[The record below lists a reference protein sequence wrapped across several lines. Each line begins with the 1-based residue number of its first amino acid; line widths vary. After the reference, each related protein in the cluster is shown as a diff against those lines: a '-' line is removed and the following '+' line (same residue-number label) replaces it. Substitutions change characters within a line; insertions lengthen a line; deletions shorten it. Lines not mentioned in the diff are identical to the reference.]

1 MPRGRGDLLS
11 SKMSEWQ
18 RIFVQNL
25 TVPPHSQ
32 RRRHLPR
39 ESVAF
44 QCVLKYVEG
53 NLIKQRVLEGLSEVE
68 YQLRLSLFD
77 ITYRHFFGRTWKS
90 TTRPLKAVPGQ
101 PRKVVFNET
110 IYFHT
115 SLNHP
120 SIVAVVEV
128 VAAAKKREGTHQDL
142 SCGFGILHLF
152 NSKSEPTDVATKD
165 GELKL
170 YHGTPRALLH
180 PLLQDPMEQ
189 NKHMMVIENTHLQY
203 TLRPHPPLETMYH
216 LFPEN
221 MLVSGLQKIPGLLLT
236 HGETNDFFRKPHL
249 MKSVTWYLDK
259 LSIHLYPS
267 LEKFEEE
274 LLDLLNSE
282 RLLKDS
288 STVDGSE
295 VLIQERR
302 LHIGVHNGLCFV
314 QTPQV
319 VVVVP
324 EAEVARGRS
333 ASFHRKQDLSAK
345 PSMVGQALVL
355 RSRIRLTEM
364 VRHPAFAIVF
374 QLEYV
379 FCAPSGADRKALSI
393 SSLTKAAYMH
403 SIRWTVWNPL
413 LDSSSTDVILP
424 LQGSAQHNPS
434 HVLVYKMPPT
444 SMSSEEV
451 KQVESGTVQFQFSTD
466 SEEHLGTSTNSLS
479 NTREEPRCSAKP
491 STPFLSAPSSPQ
503 MLVSTQDYPQGPGLS
518 ISQLSASPYSPPV
531 SHSSKPPLQQ
541 QTGSPV
547 LLSPGMRRRER
558 AQELP
563 YGGSSRGITHLEA
576 DLSPSYLILDSSASD
591 QLQELP
597 FTPVHAPI
605 VAMGAQTGSS
615 STVLTRA
622 SLSRLH
628 AAGFPEILDCNK
640 EPAEVVD
647 PADPVD
653 FNPQREE
660 ADFLQS
666 NEIILQFLAFTRIP
680 QDGMGTTW
688 PKTMYFTF
696 QFYRFPPVTTPRL
709 QLVKMDQSGTAS
721 SDASSHTLFQINKD
735 GTLKNGSPGLQL
747 KYMVDPGF
755 LKPGEQRWFIRYIA
769 DHNLQIDIWDGD
781 SLLLIGSAAV
791 KLKHLLRQGRTA
803 VQVHHELEV
812 MTTEYEQDTTVMS
825 GDVLRHGTV
834 KPIGVY
840 VVVKGRLHLSLANVG
855 HLCEQRLK
863 KPNSLPPPRSRIVS
877 SHDGTSSFHGG
888 SLFSLNTPGAKNVSQ
903 AQKLADVDSELAAML
918 FSRLQE
924 VSTAFQHASREA
936 NASRRRKLERMM
948 MVRQL
953 EAQEDVSGRRASLM
967 GRREERIQHSRDLQI
982 IDAYRE
988 RIKAES
994 ISSMLSQAITTN
1006 YTLYATLGTAE
1017 FFEFALRNP
1026 YNVRHTVTIEI
1037 DHPELSVIVD
1047 SREWRHFKELTQTM
1061 TTPVEEDMFH
1071 LQDNLMPQVYLRPK
1085 ETIHIPFKYQTFS
1098 IDRAVMMQQGPAEL
1112 RFNKGTEAAPPW
1124 KSSAML
1130 TKRIKIFFKANGDKP
1145 IAILSVN
1152 VEPQPHVVDQT
1163 FRFYHPELTF
1173 LKKSI
1178 RLPPWY
1184 TLPGAPAGMPGGEP
1198 EMYVRCSDPN
1208 IICETKKMGPG
1219 EPQDV
1224 FLKVA
1229 GGPSPQ
1235 IKKFFVAIYTDAWLA
1250 APIQIWQFYLHSL
1263 QRVDVSCITGQ
1274 LTRLSLVL
1282 RGTQTIRK
1290 VRAYTSHTQELKV
1303 DPKGVFILPPNGVQD
1318 LHIGVRPQKAGSR
1331 FVYLNLVDVE
1341 YHQLVSTW
1349 LVCVSCRQPVIS
1361 KAFEIT
1367 LPAGGGKGS
1376 NKRITYTN
1384 PYPSRRMY
1392 FLHTNRADLL
1402 QFKEDS
1408 FEIGGGETYT
1418 IGLRFAPSQSTGE
1431 EEILIYI
1438 NDHED
1443 KNEETFCVKVTY
1455 Q

>member
-39 ESVAF
+39 ESIAF
-44 QCVLKYVEG
+44 QCVLKCVEG
-53 NLIKQRVLEGLSEVE
+53 NLIKQ
-68 YQLRLSLFD
+68 
-77 ITYRHFFGRTWKS
+77 
-90 TTRPLKAVPGQ
+90 
-101 PRKVVFNET
+101 T

-120 SIVAVVEV
+120 GIVAVVEV

-165 GELKL
+165 RELKL

-180 PLLQDPMEQ
+180 PLLQDPIEQ
-189 NKHMMVIENTHLQY
+189 NKHMTVIENTHLQY

-364 VRHPAFAIVF
+364 IHHPAFAIIF

-379 FCAPSGADRKALSI
+379 FCASSGADRKALSI
-393 SSLTKAAYMH
+393 SSSTKAAYMH

-413 LDSSSTDVILP
+413 VDSSSTDVILP

-479 NTREEPRCSAKP
+479 NTREEPLRSAKP
-491 STPFLSAPSSPQ
+491 STPFLRAPSSPQ

-518 ISQLSASPYSPPV
+518 ISQLSASPHSAPV
-531 SHSSKPPLQQ
+531 SHSSKPLLQR

-547 LLSPGMRRRER
+547 LLSPGMRQRER

-563 YGGSSRGITHLEA
+563 YGGSGGGITHLEA

-597 FTPVHAPI
+597 FTPMHVPI
-605 VAMGAQTGSS
+605 VAMGTQTGSS

-666 NEIILQFLAFTRIP
+666 NEIILQFLAFTGIP

-709 QLVKMDQSGTAS
+709 QLVNMDQSGTAS
-721 SDASSHTLFQINKD
+721 SAASSHTLFQINKD
-735 GTLKNGSPGLQL
+735 GTLKSGSPGLQI

-755 LKPGEQRWFIRYIA
+755 LKPGEQCWFIRYIA

-863 KPNSLPPPRSRIVS
+863 KSNSLPPPRSRIVS

-924 VSTAFQHASREA
+924 VSTAFQHTSREA
-936 NASRRRKLERMM
+936 SASRRRKLERMM

-994 ISSMLSQAITTN
+994 ISSMLRQAITTN

-1026 YNVRHTVTIEI
+1026 YNVQHTVTIEI

-1098 IDRAVMMQQGPAEL
+1098 IDHAVMMQQGPIEL

-1130 TKRIKIFFKANGDKP
+1130 TKRIKISFKANGDKP

-1341 YHQLVSTW
+1341 YHQLVSSW

-1367 LPAGGGKGS
+1367 LPSGGGKGS

-1443 KNEETFCVKVTY
+1443 KNEETFCVKVAY

>member
-1 MPRGRGDLLS
+1 
-11 SKMSEWQ
+11 MSEWQ

-39 ESVAF
+39 ESIAF
-44 QCVLKYVEG
+44 QCVLKYVVG

-101 PRKVVFNET
+101 PPKVVFNET

-128 VAAAKKREGTHQDL
+128 VAAAKKREGAHQDL

-152 NSKSEPTDVATKD
+152 NSKSEPTD
-165 GELKL
+165 L

-180 PLLQDPMEQ
+180 PLLQDPIEQ
-189 NKHMMVIENTHLQY
+189 NKYMTVIENTHLQY
-203 TLRPHPPLETMYH
+203 TLRPHPPLETMIH
-216 LFPEN
+216 LLPEN

-259 LSIHLYPS
+259 LSINLYPS

-274 LLDLLNSE
+274 LLDLLNS
-282 RLLKDS
+282 DS
-288 STVDGSE
+288 PMDVNI
-295 VLIQERR
+295 LIQERR

-319 VVVVP
+319 VVLVP
-324 EAEVARGRS
+324 EGEVARGRS
-333 ASFHRKQDLSAK
+333 ASFHRKQGLSAK

-393 SSLTKAAYMH
+393 SSLTKTAYMH

-413 LDSSSTDVILP
+413 LDSCSMEVILP
-424 LQGSAQHNPS
+424 LQGGAQHNPS

-466 SEEHLGTSTNSLS
+466 SEEHLGTSANSL
-479 NTREEPRCSAKP
+479 TRSLAVLEAHC
-491 STPFLSAPSSPQ
+491 TLSCLCFPVGAPSSPQ
-503 MLVSTQDYPQGPGLS
+503 MLVSTQDYPQGPGVS
-518 ISQLSASPYSPPV
+518 FFQSALQSPAPRHPAGDGPF
-531 SHSSKPPLQQ
+531 H
-541 QTGSPV
+541 GGA
-547 LLSPGMRRRER
+547 LLCQ
-558 AQELP
+558 QELP
-563 YGGSSRGITHLEA
+563 GGGSSGGITHLEA
-576 DLSPSYLILDSSASD
+576 DLSPSSLILDSSASD

-605 VAMGAQTGSS
+605 VAMGTQTGSS
-615 STVLTRA
+615 SSILTRA

-647 PADPVD
+647 PTDPVN

-696 QFYRFPPVTTPRL
+696 QFYHFPPVTTPRL
-709 QLVKMDQSGTAS
+709 QLVKMEQFGTAS
-721 SDASSHTLFQINKD
+721 SAASSHILFQINKD
-735 GTLKNGSPGLQL
+735 GTLKKSPGLQL

-840 VVVKGRLHLSLANVG
+840 AVVKGRLHLSLANVG

-863 KPNSLPPPRSRIVS
+863 KSNSLPPSRSRIVS
-877 SHDGTSSFHGG
+877 SHDGTSNFHGG

-924 VSTAFQHASREA
+924 VSTVFQHASREA
-936 NASRRRKLERMM
+936 SAIRRRKLERMM

-967 GRREERIQHSRDLQI
+967 RVQHSRDLQI

-994 ISSMLSQAITTN
+994 ISSMLIQAITSS

-1026 YNVRHTVTIEI
+1026 YNIQHTVTIEI
-1037 DHPELSVIVD
+1037 NHPELSVIMD
-1047 SREWRHFKELTQTM
+1047 SREWRHFKELTQTL

-1071 LQDNLMPQVYLRPK
+1071 LQDNLMPQVYLRPR

-1098 IDRAVMMQQGPAEL
+1098 VDHAQGPAEL
-1112 RFNKGTEAAPPW
+1112 RFNKDPEAAPPW
-1124 KSSAML
+1124 KSSDML
-1130 TKRIKIFFKANGDKP
+1130 TKRIKVTEQNVSQP
-1145 IAILSVN
+1145 TVVN

-1235 IKKFFVAIYTDAWLA
+1235 IKTFFVAIYTDAWLA
-1250 APIQIWQFYLHSL
+1250 APFQIWQFYLHSL
-1263 QRVDVSCITGQ
+1263 QRVDVSCVTGQ

-1303 DPKGVFILPPNGVQD
+1303 DPKGVFILPPNGMQD
-1318 LHIGVRPQKAGSR
+1318 LHIGVRPQKAGNR

-1341 YHQLVSTW
+1341 YHQLVSSW

-1408 FEIGGGETYT
+1408 FEVIGGGEMYT

-1443 KNEETFCVKVTY
+1443 KNEETFCVKVAY

>member
-39 ESVAF
+39 ESIAF

-90 TTRPLKAVPGQ
+90 TTRPLKAVPGL
-101 PRKVVFNET
+101 PPKVVFSET

-165 GELKL
+165 RGLQL

-180 PLLQDPMEQ
+180 PLLQDPIEQ
-189 NKHMMVIENTHLQY
+189 NKYMTVIENTHLQY

-259 LSIHLYPS
+259 LSINLYPS

-333 ASFHRKQDLSAK
+333 ASFHRKQGLSAK

-413 LDSSSTDVILP
+413 LDSCSTEVILP
-424 LQGSAQHNPS
+424 LQGGAQHNPS

-466 SEEHLGTSTNSLS
+466 SEEHLGTSANSLS
-479 NTREEPRCSAKP
+479 NNREELLRSAKP
-491 STPFLSAPSSPQ
+491 STPSLSAPASPQ
-503 MLVSTQDYPQGPGLS
+503 MLISTQDYPQGPGLS
-518 ISQLSASPYSPPV
+518 ISQLSASPRSPPV

-547 LLSPGMRRRER
+547 PRSRGMRRRER

-563 YGGSSRGITHLEA
+563 GGGSSGGITHLEA
-576 DLSPSYLILDSSASD
+576 DLSPSSLILDSSASD

-605 VAMGAQTGSS
+605 VAMGTQTGSS
-615 STVLTRA
+615 SSVLTRA
-622 SLSRLH
+622 ALSRLH

-647 PADPVD
+647 PTDPVN

-696 QFYRFPPVTTPRL
+696 QFYRFPLVTTPRL

-721 SDASSHTLFQINKD
+721 SAASSHILFQINKD
-735 GTLKNGSPGLQL
+735 GTLKSESPGLQL

-840 VVVKGRLHLSLANVG
+840 AVVKGRLHLSLSNVG

-863 KPNSLPPPRSRIVS
+863 KSNSLPPSRSRIVS
-877 SHDGTSSFHGG
+877 SHDGTSNFHGG

-936 NASRRRKLERMM
+936 SAIRRRKLERMM

-994 ISSMLSQAITTN
+994 ISSMLIQAITTN

-1026 YNVRHTVTIEI
+1026 YNVQHTVTIEI

-1047 SREWRHFKELTQTM
+1047 SREWRHFKELTQTL

-1071 LQDNLMPQVYLRPK
+1071 LQDNLMPQVYLRPR

-1098 IDRAVMMQQGPAEL
+1098 VDHTVMMQQGPAEL

-1130 TKRIKIFFKANGDKP
+1130 TKRIKISFKANGDKP

-1184 TLPGAPAGMPGGEP
+1184 TLPGSWGATGCVLKSSWRTKPT
-1198 EMYVRCSDPN
+1198 DQN
-1208 IICETKKMGPG
+1208 ILCC
-1219 EPQDV
+1219 
-1224 FLKVA
+1224 
-1229 GGPSPQ
+1229 
-1235 IKKFFVAIYTDAWLA
+1235 
-1250 APIQIWQFYLHSL
+1250 YLHS
-1263 QRVDVSCITGQ
+1263 
-1274 LTRLSLVL
+1274 
-1282 RGTQTIRK
+1282 
-1290 VRAYTSHTQELKV
+1290 
-1303 DPKGVFILPPNGVQD
+1303 
-1318 LHIGVRPQKAGSR
+1318 
-1331 FVYLNLVDVE
+1331 
-1341 YHQLVSTW
+1341 
-1349 LVCVSCRQPVIS
+1349 
-1361 KAFEIT
+1361 
-1367 LPAGGGKGS
+1367 
-1376 NKRITYTN
+1376 
-1384 PYPSRRMY
+1384 
-1392 FLHTNRADLL
+1392 
-1402 QFKEDS
+1402 
-1408 FEIGGGETYT
+1408 
-1418 IGLRFAPSQSTGE
+1418 
-1431 EEILIYI
+1431 
-1438 NDHED
+1438 
-1443 KNEETFCVKVTY
+1443 
-1455 Q
+1455 

>member
-1 MPRGRGDLLS
+1 
-11 SKMSEWQ
+11 
-18 RIFVQNL
+18 
-25 TVPPHSQ
+25 
-32 RRRHLPR
+32 
-39 ESVAF
+39 
-44 QCVLKYVEG
+44 
-53 NLIKQRVLEGLSEVE
+53 
-68 YQLRLSLFD
+68 
-77 ITYRHFFGRTWKS
+77 
-90 TTRPLKAVPGQ
+90 
-101 PRKVVFNET
+101 
-110 IYFHT
+110 
-115 SLNHP
+115 
-120 SIVAVVEV
+120 
-128 VAAAKKREGTHQDL
+128 
-142 SCGFGILHLF
+142 
-152 NSKSEPTDVATKD
+152 
-165 GELKL
+165 
-170 YHGTPRALLH
+170 
-180 PLLQDPMEQ
+180 
-189 NKHMMVIENTHLQY
+189 
-203 TLRPHPPLETMYH
+203 
-216 LFPEN
+216 
-221 MLVSGLQKIPGLLLT
+221 
-236 HGETNDFFRKPHL
+236 
-249 MKSVTWYLDK
+249 
-259 LSIHLYPS
+259 
-267 LEKFEEE
+267 
-274 LLDLLNSE
+274 
-282 RLLKDS
+282 
-288 STVDGSE
+288 
-295 VLIQERR
+295 
-302 LHIGVHNGLCFV
+302 
-314 QTPQV
+314 
-319 VVVVP
+319 
-324 EAEVARGRS
+324 
-333 ASFHRKQDLSAK
+333 
-345 PSMVGQALVL
+345 MVGQALVL

-364 VRHPAFAIVF
+364 VRHPAFAIIF

-379 FCAPSGADRKALSI
+379 FCAPSRADRKALSI

-403 SIRWTVWNPL
+403 SIRWTVWNPV

-444 SMSSEEV
+444 SMSSAEV

-491 STPFLSAPSSPQ
+491 STPFLIGAPSSPQ

-518 ISQLSASPYSPPV
+518 ISQLSASPHSPPV
-531 SHSSKPPLQQ
+531 SHSSKPPLQR

-576 DLSPSYLILDSSASD
+576 DLSPSYLILDSSAGD
-591 QLQELP
+591 ELQELP

-709 QLVKMDQSGTAS
+709 QLVKMDRSGTAS

-735 GTLKNGSPGLQL
+735 GTLKSGSPGLQL

-812 MTTEYEQDTTVMS
+812 MTTEYEQDATVTS

-863 KPNSLPPPRSRIVS
+863 KSNSLPPPRSRIVS

-936 NASRRRKLERMM
+936 SASRRRKLERMM

-1026 YNVRHTVTIEI
+1026 YNVQHTVTIEI

-1047 SREWRHFKELTQTM
+1047 SREWRHFKELTQTV

-1098 IDRAVMMQQGPAEL
+1098 IDHAVMMQQGPAEL

-1130 TKRIKIFFKANGDKP
+1130 TKRIKISFKASGDKP

-1318 LHIGVRPQKAGSR
+1318 LHIGVRPRKAGSR

-1341 YHQLVSTW
+1341 YHQLVSSW

-1361 KAFEIT
+1361 KAFEIM

-1418 IGLRFAPSQSTGE
+1418 IGLRFAPSQSTGQ

-1443 KNEETFCVKVTY
+1443 KNEETFCVKVAY

>member
-1 MPRGRGDLLS
+1 MPKGRGDLLS

-25 TVPPHSQ
+25 AVPPHCQ
-32 RRRHLPR
+32 RRRHPPR
-39 ESVAF
+39 ESIAF

-53 NLIKQRVLEGLSEVE
+53 NVMKQRVLEGLSEVE
-68 YQLRLSLFD
+68 FQLRLTLFD
-77 ITYRHFFGRTWKS
+77 ITYRLFFGRTWKS
-90 TTRPLKAVPGQ
+90 STRPLKAGPGQ
-101 PRKVVFNET
+101 PPKVVFNET
-110 IYFHT
+110 LYFHT

-128 VAAAKKREGTHQDL
+128 VAAAKTREGTHQDL
-142 SCGFGILHLF
+142 TCGFGILHLF
-152 NSKSEPTDVATKD
+152 NSKSEPTDMATTD
-165 GELKL
+165 RGLKL

-180 PLLQDPMEQ
+180 PLLQDPIEQ
-189 NKHMMVIENTHLQY
+189 NKYMTVVENTHLQY
-203 TLRPHPPLETMYH
+203 TLRRHPPLEATYH

-221 MLVSGLQKIPGLLLT
+221 TLVSGLEKIPGLLPT
-236 HGETNDFFRKPHL
+236 HRETNDFFRKPHL
-249 MKSVTWYLDK
+249 MKSVTWHVDK

-274 LLDLLNSE
+274 LLDSLNCD

-288 STVDGSE
+288 SVVDGSG
-295 VLIQERR
+295 VVIQERR
-302 LHIGVHNGLCFV
+302 LHVGVHNGFCFV
-314 QTPQV
+314 QAPQV

-324 EAEVARGRS
+324 QAEVARGRS
-333 ASFHRKQDLSAK
+333 ASVHRKRGPSAK
-345 PSMVGQALVL
+345 PSVVGQALVL

-379 FCAPSGADRKALSI
+379 FWAPSGVERKVLSM
-393 SSLTKAAYMH
+393 SSLAKAAYMH
-403 SIRWTVWNPL
+403 SIRWAVWNPS
-413 LDSSSTDVILP
+413 LDSSSTEVILP
-424 LQGSAQHNPS
+424 LQGGAQHNPS

-466 SEEHLGTSTNSLS
+466 SEEHLGTSTNAFSHIGQESLHS
-479 NTREEPRCSAKP
+479 VKPRIP
-491 STPFLSAPSSPQ
+491 SRSAPSSPQ

-518 ISQLSASPYSPPV
+518 LSQLSASPRSPPV
-531 SHSSKPPLQQ
+531 SPSSNPPFQR

-547 LLSPGMRRRER
+547 PRSPGTSQRRRAE
-558 AQELP
+558 P
-563 YGGSSRGITHLEA
+563 YGSSGGGIAHLEA
-576 DLSPSYLILDSSASD
+576 ELGHGALVLDSSASD

-597 FTPVHAPI
+597 FAPVHAPI
-605 VAMGAQTGSS
+605 VAMGTQSRSS
-615 STVLTRA
+615 SSVLTRA

-647 PADPVD
+647 PTDSVN

-666 NEIILQFLAFTRIP
+666 NEIILQFLAFSRIP
-680 QDGMGTTW
+680 QDGMGTAW
-688 PKTMYFTF
+688 PRTMYFTF

-709 QLVKMDQSGTAS
+709 QLVKMDHSGTAS
-721 SDASSHTLFQINKD
+721 SAASSYVLVQIEKD
-735 GTLKNGSPGLQL
+735 GTLKSGSAGFQL
-747 KYMVDPGF
+747 KYMVDPAF
-755 LKPGEQRWFIRYIA
+755 LKPGEQRWFVRYIA
-769 DHNLQIDIWDGD
+769 DHNLQIDVWDGD
-781 SLLLIGSAAV
+781 SLLLVGSAAM
-791 KLKHLLRQGRTA
+791 KLKPLLRQGRTA
-803 VQVHHELEV
+803 VQALHELEV
-812 MTTEYEQDTTVMS
+812 MTTEYEQDATVTS
-825 GDVLRHGTV
+825 GDVLRHGSV

-840 VVVKGRLHLSLANVG
+840 AVVKGRLHLNLANVG

-863 KPNSLPPPRSRIVS
+863 KSNSLPPSHSRIVS
-877 SHDGTSSFHGG
+877 SHDGTSGFHGG
-888 SLFSLNTPGAKNVSQ
+888 SLFSFHTPGAKNVCQ
-903 AQKLADVDSELAAML
+903 AQKLADVDGELAAML
-918 FSRLQE
+918 ASRLQE
-924 VSTAFQHASREA
+924 VSTAFQHTSREA
-936 NASRRRKLERMM
+936 SALRRRKVARMM

-953 EAQEDVSGRRASLM
+953 EAREEDAGGRKASLM
-967 GRREERIQHSRDLQI
+967 GQREERMQHSRDLQI

-988 RIKAES
+988 RLKAEG

-1017 FFEFALRNP
+1017 FFEFALKNP
-1026 YNVRHTVTIEI
+1026 YNVQHTVTIEI

-1047 SREWRHFKELTQTM
+1047 SREWRHFRELTQTIS
-1061 TTPVEEDMFH
+1061 TPVEEDMFH
-1071 LQDNLMPQVYLRPK
+1071 LQDNQMPQIYLRPK

-1098 IDRAVMMQQGPAEL
+1098 GDHAVMMQPGPAEL
-1112 RFNKGTEAAPPW
+1112 RFNKGKETAPPW
-1124 KSSAML
+1124 KSSAVL
-1130 TKRIKIFFKANGDKP
+1130 TKRIKVSFKANGHKP
-1145 IAILSVN
+1145 IAILSVS
-1152 VEPQPHVVDQT
+1152 VESQPPVVDQT

-1250 APIQIWQFYLHSL
+1250 APIQIWQVYLHSL

-1282 RGTQTIRK
+1282 RGTHTIRK
-1290 VRAYTSHTQELKV
+1290 VRAYTSHPQELKV
-1303 DPKGVFILPPNGVQD
+1303 DPEEVFILPPNGMQD
-1318 LHIGVRPQKAGSR
+1318 LHVGVRPQKAGSR
-1331 FVYLNLVDVE
+1331 FIYLNLVDVE
-1341 YHQLVSTW
+1341 YHQLVSSW
-1349 LVCVSCRQPVIS
+1349 LVCVSCRQPIIS

-1384 PYPSRRMY
+1384 PYPSRRVY

-1408 FEIGGGETYT
+1408 FELGGGEMYT

-1438 NDHED
+1438 NDQED
-1443 KNEETFCVKVTY
+1443 KNEETFCVKVAY

>member
-180 PLLQDPMEQ
+180 PLLQDPME
-189 NKHMMVIENTHLQY
+189 H
-203 TLRPHPPLETMYH
+203 
-216 LFPEN
+216 
-221 MLVSGLQKIPGLLLT
+221 
-236 HGETNDFFRKPHL
+236 DFFRKPHL

-825 GDVLRHGTV
+825 GDILRHGTV

>member
-1 MPRGRGDLLS
+1 MPRRRGDLLS

-39 ESVAF
+39 ESIAF

-53 NLIKQRVLEGLSEVE
+53 NLIKQRVLESLSEVE

-77 ITYRHFFGRTWKS
+77 ISYRHFFGRTWKS

-101 PRKVVFNET
+101 PPKVVFNET

-120 SIVAVVEV
+120 SIVTVVEV

-152 NSKSEPTDVATKD
+152 NSKLEPTDMATKD
-165 GELKL
+165 RGLQL

-180 PLLQDPMEQ
+180 PLLQDLIEQ
-189 NKHMMVIENTHLQY
+189 NKYMTVIENTHLQY

-216 LFPEN
+216 LLPEN

-236 HGETNDFFRKPHL
+236 HGETNDFFRKPRL

-259 LSIHLYPS
+259 LSINLYPS

-282 RLLKDS
+282 HLLKDS
-288 STVDGSE
+288 SSVDGSE

-319 VVVVP
+319 VVLVP
-324 EAEVARGRS
+324 EGEVARGRS
-333 ASFHRKQDLSAK
+333 ASFHRKQGLGAK

-364 VRHPAFAIVF
+364 VHHPAFAIVF

-379 FCAPSGADRKALSI
+379 FCVPSGADRKALSI

-413 LDSSSTDVILP
+413 LDLCSTEVILP
-424 LQGSAQHNPS
+424 LQGGAQHNPS

-444 SMSSEEV
+444 SVSSEEV

-466 SEEHLGTSTNSLS
+466 SEEHLGTSANSLS
-479 NTREEPRCSAKP
+479 NKRGELLRSAKP
-491 STPFLSAPSSPQ
+491 STPSLIGAPSSPQ

-518 ISQLSASPYSPPV
+518 ISQLSASPRSPPV

-547 LLSPGMRRRER
+547 PRSCGMRRREH

-563 YGGSSRGITHLEA
+563 GGGSSGGITHLEA
-576 DLSPSYLILDSSASD
+576 DLSPGSLILDSSASD

-605 VAMGAQTGSS
+605 VAMGTQTGSS
-615 STVLTRA
+615 SSILTRG

-647 PADPVD
+647 PTDPVN

-660 ADFLQS
+660 ADFLQR
-666 NEIILQFLAFTRIP
+666 NEIIFQFRAFTRIP

-721 SDASSHTLFQINKD
+721 SAASSHILFQINKD
-735 GTLKNGSPGLQL
+735 GTLKSESPGLQL

-840 VVVKGRLHLSLANVG
+840 AVVKGRLHLSLANVG

-863 KPNSLPPPRSRIVS
+863 KSNSLPPSRSRIVS
-877 SHDGTSSFHGG
+877 LHDETSNFHGG
-888 SLFSLNTPGAKNVSQ
+888 SLFSLNTPGTKNVSQ
-903 AQKLADVDSELAAML
+903 AQKLADVDSELAAMV

-924 VSTAFQHASREA
+924 VSTVFQHASREA
-936 NASRRRKLERMM
+936 SAIRRRKLERMM

-967 GRREERIQHSRDLQI
+967 GWREERMQHSRDLQI

-994 ISSMLSQAITTN
+994 ISSMLIQAITTN

-1026 YNVRHTVTIEI
+1026 YNIQHTVTIEI
-1037 DHPELSVIVD
+1037 NHPELSVIVD
-1047 SREWRHFKELTQTM
+1047 SREWRHFKELTQTL

-1071 LQDNLMPQVYLRPK
+1071 LQDNLMPQVYLRPR

-1098 IDRAVMMQQGPAEL
+1098 VDHAVMMQQGPAEL
-1112 RFNKGTEAAPPW
+1112 RFNKGPEAAPPW

-1130 TKRIKIFFKANGDKP
+1130 SKCIKISFKANGDKP

-1178 RLPPWY
+1178 RLPPWF

-1235 IKKFFVAIYTDAWLA
+1235 IKTFFVAIYTDAWLA

-1290 VRAYTSHTQELKV
+1290 VRAYTSHTQELK
-1303 DPKGVFILPPNGVQD
+1303 
-1318 LHIGVRPQKAGSR
+1318 
-1331 FVYLNLVDVE
+1331 
-1341 YHQLVSTW
+1341 
-1349 LVCVSCRQPVIS
+1349 
-1361 KAFEIT
+1361 AFEIT

-1408 FEIGGGETYT
+1408 FEIGGGEMYT

-1443 KNEETFCVKVTY
+1443 KNEETFCVKVAY

>member
-18 RIFVQNL
+18 RIFEQNL

-39 ESVAF
+39 ESMAF

-53 NLIKQRVLEGLSEVE
+53 NLIKQ
-68 YQLRLSLFD
+68 
-77 ITYRHFFGRTWKS
+77 
-90 TTRPLKAVPGQ
+90 
-101 PRKVVFNET
+101 T

-189 NKHMMVIENTHLQY
+189 NKHMTVIENAHLQY

-364 VRHPAFAIVF
+364 VRHPAFAVVF

-518 ISQLSASPYSPPV
+518 ISQLSASPHSPPV

-547 LLSPGMRRRER
+547 LLSSGMRRRER

-576 DLSPSYLILDSSASD
+576 DLSPSSLILDSSAGD

-812 MTTEYEQDTTVMS
+812 MTTEYEQDTTVTS

-863 KPNSLPPPRSRIVS
+863 KSNSLPPPRSRIVS

-1098 IDRAVMMQQGPAEL
+1098 IDHTIMMQQGPAEL

-1130 TKRIKIFFKANGDKP
+1130 TKRIKISFKANGDKP

-1341 YHQLVSTW
+1341 YHQLVSSW

-1443 KNEETFCVKVTY
+1443 KNEETFCVKVAY